1 MSDVSIAPPPAAPS
15 STPAAP
21 ATPAPASNEAVINQN
36 PVNAPAPLGSQAPE
50 KPAGDNDRGKARPEH
65 RRESIKRAFDK
76 ANADDK
82 PKTAKRGMGDNNPPE
97 AMEREKPKVLPQ
109 HREQG
114 RFARSPDGQTG
125 MPMGTPG
132 HAQPAQ
138 PGQQPGQPARQLP
151 EGTPYRDPPQ
161 RMSERGKAEW
171 AAAPESVRGEV
182 HRMQQEFEGAYRKYR
197 GDSAEMDTIRNFHQM
212 AAQQGTTLQKALTNY
227 VGMEQKLRSDLVG
240 GLDVIVNNLNL
251 RTADGRKITLPDVA
265 YHILNQ
271 TPDQHKMV
279 QTQNSQ
285 QAMSQQIGQLHQIVG
300 TLAQNVQQMHH
311 KEVFK
316 DTRSGVDQFADT
328 HPGFD
333 ELGDL
338 IQQEVELGFDLETAY
353 QRAYRLR
360 PPQAAQTRSTP
371 AQTRS
376 NKSISGAPSGGPSN
390 GQPRKSDI
398 KIGRRDAI
406 SNAFKRV
413 NGSV

>member
-1 MSDVSIAPPPAAPS
+1 MSDVGISQPTPTPS
-15 STPAAP
+15 
-21 ATPAPASNEAVINQN
+21 TPAPASNEVVINQN
-36 PVNAPAPLGSQAPE
+36 PTNTPAPLGSQAPE
-50 KPAGDNDRGKARPEH
+50 KPPGEVDRGHGKADN
-65 RRESIKRAFDK
+65 RREAIKRAFDK
-76 ANADDK
+76 ANTDDK

-97 AMEREKPKVLPQ
+97 AMEKEDGKEKSKPQVLQQ

-114 RFARSPDGQTG
+114 RFARPPGAGQ
-125 MPMGTPG
+125 
-132 HAQPAQ
+132 Q
-138 PGQQPGQPARQLP
+138 PGEQRAPGQAQQPGQPARQLP
-151 EGTPYRDPPQ
+151 EGAPYRDPPQ

-197 GDSAEMDTIRNFHQM
+197 GDHDEMNTIRNFHQM
-212 AAQQGTTLQKALTNY
+212 AAQQGTTLQRALTNY

-251 RTADGRKITLPDVA
+251 TTRDGHKIGLRDVA

-271 TPDQHKMV
+271 SPDQHKMV
-279 QTQNSQ
+279 QAQNGQ
-285 QAMSQQIGQLHQIVG
+285 QAQSQQIGQLHQMVAS
-300 TLAQNVQQMHH
+300 LAQNVQQMHH
-311 KEVFK
+311 EKVFTH
-316 DTRSGVDQFADT
+316 TRSAVDQFADA

-338 IQQEVELGFDLETAY
+338 IEQEVQLGFDLETAY

-360 PPQAAQTRSTP
+360 PPQAAQTRTGTP

-406 SNAFKRV
+406 QNAMKRV